1 MRRLLY
7 VAYFLE
13 VGLLLVLVPWSAFW
27 GRNYFAGTSPILQD
41 LLRNNFV
48 RGAVSG
54 LGVVNLLMGFRDLAD
69 FLLARRLVDTMEP
82 SDPSS
87 ISAS

>member
-1 MRRLLY
+1 MKRLIY

-13 VGLLLVLVPWSAFW
+13 VGLLLVLVPWTAFW
-27 GRNYFAGTSPILQD
+27 ERNYFAVFSPTFQE

-54 LGVVNLLMGFRDLAD
+54 LGVVNLLMGFHELAA
-69 FLLARRLVDTMEP
+69 LLYARRGLGEP
-82 SDPSS
+82 L
-87 ISAS
+87 AE